1 MLLLRCK
8 KTSKKGWNL
17 CSKTFILNFDKTA
30 SIYKEEE
37 KLDGPGQ
44 VGGMRFMSSMTGAGG
59 TLYKNVKEK
68 KYCW

>member
-1 MLLLRCK
+1 LIKQPLF
-8 KTSKKGWNL
+8 G
-17 CSKTFILNFDKTA
+17 
-30 SIYKEEE
+30 EEE

-68 KYCW
+68 NTMLLIRTLWVRILSKRFIV